1 VSPYIKQI
9 PNILTVLRLILIPFF
24 VLMLID
30 PSPLQIRIAGVLFIF
45 AALTDYVDGLIAR
58 RLGAVSDFGKL
69 LDPLAD
75 KILVASALIMML
87 ALRSESDGSPW
98 VPAPLVVL
106 IIAREF
112 WVTGIRAV
120 AASRGVI
127 VAANSG
133 GKIKSGL
140 QMVAIVLLLFQGMT
154 LPLFGLR
161 LPFEMLGRVLLGLSV
176 VFSYWA
182 AVEYTFEVFAEPEE
196 EKNPVS

>member
-1 VSPYIKQI
+1 MSPYIKQI